1 MLSSVTMRPGSNFR
15 QNPLAAMRTAEQKAG
30 RPANRD
36 AAAFLTQS
44 SDGGGGRWAAFGYG
58 LKGTGR
64 MEEPRMRLWSPA
76 WATGLGGC
84 GEVGGGSVLGMGVRG
99 KETQLG

>member
-30 RPANRD
+30 GPAKRE
-36 AAAFLTQS
+36 AAAFLTHS

-58 LKGTGR
+58 LKGRGR
-64 MEEPRMRLWSPA
+64 MDWGRGQGRLTFVIQWGPGPA
-76 WATGLGGC
+76 G
-84 GEVGGGSVLGMGVRG
+84 
-99 KETQLG
+99 